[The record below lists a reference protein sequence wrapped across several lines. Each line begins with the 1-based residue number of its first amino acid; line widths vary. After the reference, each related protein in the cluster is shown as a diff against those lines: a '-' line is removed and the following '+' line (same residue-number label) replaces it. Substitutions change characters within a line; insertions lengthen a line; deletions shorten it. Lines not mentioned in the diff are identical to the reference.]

1 MLYHLSEL
9 KIKEHYT
16 DTAGYTEQ
24 VFALCHLLGFRFA
37 PRIRD
42 LGETRLYT
50 PEVASAYGLLEPLV
64 AQRLNLRLI
73 REHWDELRR
82 LTTSIK
88 AGTVTASL
96 MLSKLAS
103 YPRQNGLALALR
115 ELGRVQR
122 TLFTLEWL
130 RDPELRRRVLA
141 GLNKGE
147 ALHAL
152 KRAVAFHRSGEIRDQ
167 SFEAQSNRASGLNLV
182 TTAIAVWNTVYLG
195 RAVEALRAEGVDVSD
210 ELLAHVSPLSWEHIG
225 LTGDYVWHPEGVP
238 VEGTYR
244 ALLA

>member
-1 MLYHLSEL
+1 MVAPRWRQNHLYGAVDTANVRDALHVLDGLLYHLSEL

-50 PEVASAYGLLEPLV
+50 PEVASTYGLLEPLV

-82 LTTSIK
+82 LATSIK

-96 MLSKLAS
+96 MLSKADRGLRMA
-103 YPRQNGLALALR
+103 PRRGADHRGVPRTAPIRL
-115 ELGRVQR
+115 VQ
-122 TLFTLEWL
+122 
-130 RDPELRRRVLA
+130 
-141 GLNKGE
+141 
-147 ALHAL
+147 HAL
-152 KRAVAFHRSGEIRDQ
+152 F
-167 SFEAQSNRASGLNLV
+167 
-182 TTAIAVWNTVYLG
+182 
-195 RAVEALRAEGVDVSD
+195 
-210 ELLAHVSPLSWEHIG
+210 P
-225 LTGDYVWHPEGVP
+225 
-238 VEGTYR
+238 
-244 ALLA
+244 